1 MFSWGYFD
9 LQFEWAWQHPVESLA
24 VRKAAVEF
32 KSLSGVANK
41 IKLAYTMLTL
51 PSWQNMDMT
60 VNFFSTKYMKHCA
73 VCPNLPEHMTVEI
86 GSMDE
91 LPCYT
96 ERIDGL
102 LENEDDITDEVEF
115 DDNNASSGSVPDASD
130 DYVTDDSQKSSNH
143 SDQITEPFG
152 QNKESEVREPQN
164 HPFTLQEHS
173 QLFGSISSPEGNKES
188 ETREPPSHS
197 FTLQE
202 QSQPSGSISSPEG
215 KSSLAT
221 LSKRSPSNVG
231 SNKPDYEQTVAID
244 VRGASFVPHQAEII
258 DLSTPS
264 PSCRSV
270 VDRKKRKVSSSV
282 SSEFIDLTK
291 SPNFIQL

>member
-1 MFSWGYFD
+1 M
-9 LQFEWAWQHPVESLA
+9 
-24 VRKAAVEF
+24 
-32 KSLSGVANK
+32 N
-41 IKLAYTMLTL
+41 
-51 PSWQNMDMT
+51 MT

-73 VCPNLPEHMTVEI
+73 GCPNLPEHMTVEI
-86 GSMDE
+86 GLMDE

-102 LENEDDITDEVEF
+102 VENEDDITDEVEF
-115 DDNNASSGSVPDASD
+115 DDNNASTSGSVPDASD
-130 DYVTDDSQKSSNH
+130 DSVTDDSQKSPNH
-143 SDQITEPFG
+143 SDKITEPLG

-164 HPFTLQEHS
+164 HSFTRQEQS
-173 QLFGSISSPEGNKES
+173 ELFGSISSPKGNKES
-188 ETREPPSHS
+188 EVREPPSHL

-202 QSQPSGSISSPEG
+202 QSQPFGLISSPEG

-221 LSKRSPSNVG
+221 SSKRGVIEDTDFLSSAIKSSVG
-231 SNKPDYEQTVAID
+231 SYNSEQTGVIG
-244 VRGASFVPHQAEII
+244 VRGASFAPHQAEII

-270 VDRKKRKVSSSV
+270 IDRKKRKVSSSV
-282 SSEFIDLTK
+282 SSKFIDLTK

>member
-1 MFSWGYFD
+1 M
-9 LQFEWAWQHPVESLA
+9 
-24 VRKAAVEF
+24 
-32 KSLSGVANK
+32 N
-41 IKLAYTMLTL
+41 
-51 PSWQNMDMT
+51 MT

-73 VCPNLPEHMTVEI
+73 GCPNLPEHMTVEI

-102 LENEDDITDEVEF
+102 LENEDDITDGVEF
-115 DDNNASSGSVPDASD
+115 DDNNASTSGSVPDASD
-130 DYVTDDSQKSSNH
+130 DSVTDDSQKSPNH
-143 SDQITEPFG
+143 SDKITEPFG

-164 HPFTLQEHS
+164 YSFTLQEQS
-173 QLFGSISSPEGNKES
+173 ELFGSISSPEGNKES
-188 ETREPPSHS
+188 EVREPPNHS

-215 KSSLAT
+215 KSSPAT
-221 LSKRSPSNVG
+221 SSKRGAIEDIDFISSTIKSSDG
-231 SNKPDYEQTVAID
+231 SNKPNSEQTGVIG

-264 PSCRSV
+264 PSCRSDI
-270 VDRKKRKVSSSV
+270 DRKKRKVSSSV